1 MDAAIGGGRGDAPVD
16 LTEGACLN
24 LAALMAIGHLGTV
37 GHRLGLNPT
46 GIPELCAAV
55 AREGRKHG
63 TVREHP
69 DPGQVT
75 RGMGSCDMGS
85 CDMGS
90 CDMEICDMGHV
101 STVTNWWGHALH

>member
-1 MDAAIGGGRGDAPVD
+1 
-16 LTEGACLN
+16 
-24 LAALMAIGHLGTV
+24 MAIGHLGTV

-63 TVREHP
+63 TVREDS

-85 CDMGS
+85 CDKRVM
-90 CDMEICDMGHV
+90 
-101 STVTNWWGHALH
+101 